1 MSSAVFHEERRSV
14 VFMNRGNKYFYHSH
28 ISEKKFREI
37 IRYFAMDLEAS
48 KIAELTGV
56 SRNSVNKILKALRLR
71 LAQCCWDESPFC
83 KKGPDTEQPPEPA
96 TAPWRSRKD
105 ARGKIPVFGVVNHRG
120 KIFTQILPDISRK
133 TFQAAIRGAIPLE
146 GIGPVHGVKS
156 YDSLVDLGYKKQ
168 YRLNNGTVPKKTQI
182 NCVDNFWGSTKMRL
196 QKFRG
201 MSKSTFFLHL
211 KETEYRFNHR
221 NEDLYSLLLDML
233 RKEPLNLSK
242 SRETWPRGK
251 KASRPMVMVSAEL
264 EVSLQENE

>member
-1 MSSAVFHEERRSV
+1 
-14 VFMNRGNKYFYHSH
+14 MNRGNKYFYHSH

-71 LAQCCWDESPFC
+71 LAECCRDESPF
-83 KKGPDTEQPPEPA
+83 
-96 TAPWRSRKD
+96 SRKGEGLERPPVAGESPWKERKD
-105 ARGKIPVFGVVNHRG
+105 SGGKIPVFGVVNHRG
-120 KIFTQILPDISRK
+120 KIFTQILPDFPRK
-133 TFQAAIRGAIPLE
+133 TFHAAIRGNVPLE
-146 GIGPVHGVKS
+146 SISPTHGFRS

-168 YRLNNGTVPKKTQI
+168 YRLNNGPLSRKSQI

-211 KETEYRFNHR
+211 KETEFRFNHR
-221 NEDLYSLLLDML
+221 NEDLYSLLLEML
-233 RKEPLNLSK
+233 RNEPLKLTKSKERWPREKK
-242 SRETWPRGK
+242 SRP
-251 KASRPMVMVSAEL
+251 PMAIAHAGQD
-264 EVSLQENE
+264 VSLQENR